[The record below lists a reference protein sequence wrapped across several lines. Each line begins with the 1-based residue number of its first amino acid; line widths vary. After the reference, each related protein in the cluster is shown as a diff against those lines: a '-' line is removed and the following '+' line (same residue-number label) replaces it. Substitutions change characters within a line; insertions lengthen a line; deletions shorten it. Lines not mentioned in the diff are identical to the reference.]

1 MQTTIV
7 GRSAL
12 IEGQVYDMTK
22 VMAAYEALVDAFARR
37 FGPSTLT
44 TDHESAQR
52 RFSWPDPGKGLA
64 RQTWSRMKELHD
76 VVDEPLIHPMKAGLT
91 LKAYLLGKTWCV
103 RDSRTGVVTTPHGEH
118 VSLLDP
124 SPTVCVYGIRQ
135 PSGAYGLVSEADMEA
150 AQRIV
155 LVDLAALE
163 LTFERST
170 INEHAAVKSGL
181 TDYGYVRFPHDV
193 YGAGRDW
200 IRVRCVS
207 SEGGEVDLGPEGQN

>member
-12 IEGQVYDMTK
+12 VEGKAFDLQK
-22 VMAAYEALVDAFARR
+22 VLTAHERLIDAFARR
-37 FGPSTLT
+37 FGPSQLT
-44 TDHESAQR
+44 TDHEAAQR
-52 RFSWPDPGKGLA
+52 RFAWPDPGRALA
-64 RQTWSRMKELHD
+64 RQTWTRMKELHD
-76 VVDEPLIHPMKAGLT
+76 VVDEPLIHPMDAGIT

-103 RDSRTGVVTTPHGEH
+103 RNPRTGVVTTPHGEH
-118 VSLLDP
+118 LAQLDP

-135 PSGAYGLVSEADMEA
+135 PGGSYGLVSEADMEA

-207 SEGGEVDLGPEGQN
+207 SDGGEVDLGSDDQN